1 MEQKKNLPSEHLI
14 KPLIKLI
21 IAIQLQILR
30 HILMQNLWHDMSEAR
45 ILKQKVKKNN
55 EKVYY
60 TNEEVMELLNISRRT
75 LQTLRSEGRIGFVKA
90 HKTIR
95 YSKEDIDCLKEA
107 RSEK

>member
-45 ILKQKVKKNN
+45 TTARQSIKNI
-55 EKVYY
+55 EKEFY
-60 TNEEVMELLNISRRT
+60 TTEDVMEMLSVSKRT
-75 LQTLRSEGRIGFVKA
+75 LFTLRNEGKIGFVRV
-90 HKTIR
+90 HNTIR
-95 YSKEDIDCLKEA
+95 YSKTDIEIFKES
-107 RSEK
+107 R